1 MTCIGVACGPRVG
14 PQQSCHSQYF
24 FKNPYHSPESSAER
38 VVARSHGHPKL
49 SMLGW
54 YRPSVGVPRDVGR
67 RRVADFDP
75 AVFAA
80 NVGGLAKVGACS
92 PSCARLCSYARRL
105 ASSITRARP
114 RGVRGE
120 LHLKMSARAV
130 AETPGRS
137 SRRTRSSLAQRA
149 FLGGGALGWWT
160 PRALNRSVAKRFS
173 HHKGSSRAQ
182 GASVGPRALRA
193 LRTSLQSAS
202 RSPSTGRRSCWLQ
215 NRLGAGRPLALRY
228 LR

>member
-1 MTCIGVACGPRVG
+1 MIAEELRVQVAHFFSEVHASLILTRSSSPQTFGGLRSLRAGPRL
-14 PQQSCHSQYF
+14 
-24 FKNPYHSPESSAER
+24 R
-38 VVARSHGHPKL
+38 
-49 SMLGW
+49 
-54 YRPSVGVPRDVGR
+54 
-67 RRVADFDP
+67 
-75 AVFAA
+75 
-80 NVGGLAKVGACS
+80 CS

-105 ASSITRARP
+105 ASSITRVRL

-120 LHLKMSARAV
+120 LHLRMSARAV

-149 FLGGGALGWWT
+149 FLGGALGWWT
-160 PRALNRSVAKRFS
+160 LRALNRSVAKRFS

-182 GASVGPRALRA
+182 GASVGLRALRA

>member
-1 MTCIGVACGPRVG
+1 MCAQGLVGTAFSQRSVPVAKCQVG
-14 PQQSCHSQYF
+14 LGFAGFDPLVVLVDEEPPVGS
-24 FKNPYHSPESSAER
+24 
-38 VVARSHGHPKL
+38 VARVE
-49 SMLGW
+49 
-54 YRPSVGVPRDVGR
+54 RGVRSSPGSRACHR
-67 RRVADFDP
+67 AS
-75 AVFAA
+75 
-80 NVGGLAKVGACS
+80 CS

-105 ASSITRARP
+105 ASSITRAHL

-182 GASVGPRALRA
+182 GASVGPTALRA

-202 RSPSTGRRSCWLQ
+202 RSPSTGRRRFWLQ
-215 NRLGAGRPLALRY
+215 SRLGAGRPSALRY